1 MGVAA
6 SVANGAADVGLG
18 IAGAAKAL
26 GLDFIPVGTEQHDL
40 LTTVEFLESEM
51 MQKLLTVIRSDEF
64 KQAVLAMG
72 GYNVADTGK
81 VV

>member
-1 MGVAA
+1 M
-6 SVANGAADVGLG
+6 
-18 IAGAAKAL
+18 
-26 GLDFIPVGTEQHDL
+26 GTEQYDL

-81 VV
+81 VVWRG